1 MTNLGDAVVVKV
13 SLVLMVIGVA
23 LMIAA
28 IVFPAQSVEILL
40 KPFGLI
46 VEVTPEGIKIKG
58 TQIDAA
64 ILEFAIGVA
73 LLILGYMRHREEP

>member
-1 MTNLGDAVVVKV
+1 LADEDPFAIALIILGA
-13 SLVLMVIGVA
+13 I

-28 IVFPAQSVEILL
+28 VIFPSQSVEIVL
-40 KPFGLI
+40 KPLSMI

-64 ILEFAIGVA
+64 VLEFAIGA
-73 LLILGYMRHREEP
+73 ILLVLGLMRRGRES

>member
-1 MTNLGDAVVVKV
+1 MADEDPFAIALIILGA
-13 SLVLMVIGVA
+13 I

-28 IVFPAQSVEILL
+28 VIFPSQSVEIVL
-40 KPFGLI
+40 KPLSMI

-64 ILEFAIGVA
+64 VLEFAIGA
-73 LLILGYMRHREEP
+73 ILLVLGLMRRGRES